1 MSIFKSQ
8 KVSHVCIVSFQCFT
22 LRTLLTVFCL
32 TDVIEKSE
40 GIVDIIIT
48 FYELLIPKVQ
58 FSEFSE
64 IKLKRFSSKVVP

>member
-1 MSIFKSQ
+1 M
-8 KVSHVCIVSFQCFT
+8 CIVSFQCFT

-32 TDVIEKSE
+32 KDVIEKSE
-40 GIVDIIIT
+40 GIVDIIT

>member
-8 KVSHVCIVSFQCFT
+8 KVSCVCIVSFQCFT

-32 TDVIEKSE
+32 KDVIEKSE
-40 GIVDIIIT
+40 GIVDIIT

>member
-8 KVSHVCIVSFQCFT
+8 KVSCVCIVSFHCFT

-32 TDVIEKSE
+32 KDVIEKSE
-40 GIVDIIIT
+40 GIVDIIT